1 MFDIVFTLIL
11 TIIFSPLLVFIA
23 LAIKIFDPGPVLYK
37 ARRVGKGRKI
47 FNMFKFR
54 TMVINA
60 DKIGGPSTS
69 GADPRITT
77 IGSLLRKFK
86 GDELPQFI
94 NVLKGEMSIVGP
106 RPEVLSEVETYGKEW
121 DEIFSVRPGITDL
134 ASIEFSNEGKIIS
147 ESGIADPHEAYRKLI
162 QPRKLELQKNYVK
175 NKSFFLD
182 LKIIIKTII
191 SIIRK

>member
-162 QPRKLELQKNYVK
+162 QPRKLELQKNYIYYKKVTGWTPR
-175 NKSFFLD
+175 N
-182 LKIIIKTII
+182 
-191 SIIRK
+191 